1 MLALIDRKLFPSF
14 GFGPWYPDL
23 ERAGKDQPVPDRLVL
38 AAEDAML
45 LAPWRADAEHWAGF
59 LIAEATAAG
68 QRRTFYSESGDEVVL
83 MVPESIADRGAVVAE
98 EAAMLPIP
106 QFDLSSS

>member
-1 MLALIDRKLFPSF
+1 MLALIERKLFPAF

-45 LAPWRADAEHWAGF
+45 LAPWRVDAGTWGGF
-59 LIAEATAAG
+59 LIAEASSAG
-68 QRRTFYSESGDEVVL
+68 QRRTFYSETGDEVVL
-83 MVPESIADRGAVVAE
+83 MVPNWVANKGAVVAE

-106 QFDLSSS
+106 